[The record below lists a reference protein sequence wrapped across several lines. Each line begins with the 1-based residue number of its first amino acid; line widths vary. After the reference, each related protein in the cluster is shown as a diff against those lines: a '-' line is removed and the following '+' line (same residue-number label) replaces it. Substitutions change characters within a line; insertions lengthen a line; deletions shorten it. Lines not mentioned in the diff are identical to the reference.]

1 MRIRYFPATDT
12 LCAELADRPPVR
24 SLRTGRGLTVD
35 FDATDRAVGLTVE
48 QWSTPPA
55 PLTGSRETWA
65 AVARQLEAAAPF
77 ATRPR

>member
-12 LCAELADRPPVR
+12 LYAELADRPPAR
-24 SLRTGRGLTVD
+24 SVQTGRGLTVD
-35 FDATDRAVGLTVE
+35 LDATDRAVGLTVE
-48 QWSTPPA
+48 HWSTPPA
-55 PLTGSRETWA
+55 PLTGSPEAWA

>member
-12 LCAELADRPPVR
+12 LYAELADRPAAR
-24 SLRTGRGLTVD
+24 SVQTGRGLTVD
-35 FDATDRAVGLTVE
+35 LDATDRAVGLTVE
-48 QWSTPPA
+48 RWSTPPH
-55 PLTGSRETWA
+55 PLRGGPEAWA